1 MTRLFIQF
9 YVGVLVVLFSVWL
22 IHGAIAERQFG
33 IEIPR
38 IVEVAHRGGITLL
51 AEKIDEASLQ
61 ERSVVLA
68 ELRQDFGFTQ
78 KSGVPIRIV
87 SVDKLSAEVLQR
99 LQEGEKAVFDN
110 DQLVTLLASGN
121 EALRLGPFPEFTHY
135 ERALQG
141 GLRLAMA
148 LVREH
153 AEKDQ
158 RVTLAKLEET
168 FGYDVARVETD
179 ELPLWQ
185 RIRISVGEDTVFY
198 LDDGMPYVVAPL
210 PDRSAVLRFGPL
222 PDYGDTRQRIFAR
235 STAIVLVVT
244 AIAIAMLLRPM
255 AHQLGLVERAARAI
269 SAGELNTRVDESK
282 VRSAKPLAEAFNQ
295 MATRTETLLRTQRE
309 ILQTV
314 SHELRTPLSRIRFAI
329 DLIEA
334 AEDDADRA
342 KRLQAVDDATSELDE
357 LVGELLQYVRL
368 ECSESVV
375 ARESLSLKESC
386 HMLVEKYSAIYTG
399 VCFSMRPA
407 DADSSSAVYVHV
419 VSAAFHR
426 AIGNLLSNAGRY
438 AKNEVVVSSSVDD
451 GFVTISVEDDG
462 SGIPED
468 DRERV
473 FEPFTRLEGNTGT
486 QGVGLGLAI
495 VRRIVIQHGGS
506 ILIDVS
512 NLGGCRISTTWPMV
526 EDGST

>member
-22 IHGAIAERQFG
+22 IHGAIAERQIG

-51 AEKIDEASLQ
+51 AERIDAASLE
-61 ERSVVLA
+61 ERAIVLN

-78 KSGVPIRIV
+78 KAGLAIRIV
-87 SVDKLSAEVLQR
+87 SVETLSLESRQR
-99 LQEGEKAVFDN
+99 FQAGEKAVFDN
-110 DQLVTLLASGN
+110 GQLVTMLASGN
-121 EALRLGPFPEFTHY
+121 EALRLGPFPQFTHY
-135 ERALQG
+135 ERAMQG

-148 LVREH
+148 SVAEQG
-153 AEKDQ
+153 EKDHSS
-158 RVTLAKLEET
+158 TLERLEET
-168 FGYDVARVETD
+168 FGYDVVQLETG
-179 ELPLWQ
+179 ELPGWQ
-185 RIRISVGEDTVFY
+185 RIRIAAGEDSVFY

-210 PDRSAVLRFGPL
+210 SDRSVVLRFGPL
-222 PDYGDTRQRIFAR
+222 PDYADTEQRIFAR
-235 STAIVLVVT
+235 STAIVLLVT
-244 AIAIAMLLRPM
+244 AIAIALLLRPM
-255 AHQLGLVERAARAI
+255 ARQLRLVEQAARAI
-269 SAGELNTRVDESK
+269 SSGELNTRVDESM

-334 AEDDADRA
+334 AEDDAERS

-368 ECSESVV
+368 ESAEPASD
-375 ARESLSLKESC
+375 RETLPLEASC
-386 HMLVEKYSAIYTG
+386 DALVEKYSAIYTG
-399 VCFSMRPA
+399 VRFATRPA
-407 DADSSSAVYVHV
+407 DVDSNSAVYLDV
-419 VSAAFHR
+419 VPTAFHR

-438 AKNEVVVSSSVDD
+438 AKNQVVVSSTVDD
-451 GFVTISVEDDG
+451 GSVTISVEDDG
-462 SGIPED
+462 PGVPED

-473 FEPFTRLEGNTGT
+473 LEPFTRLEGNAGT

-506 ILIDVS
+506 VSVGAS
-512 NLGGCRISTTWPMV
+512 NLGGCGISTTWPMA
-526 EDGST
+526 EEGST

>member
-9 YVGVLVVLFSVWL
+9 YVGVLVVLFSVWF
-22 IHGAIAERQFG
+22 IHGAIAERQIG

-51 AEKIDEASLQ
+51 AEKIDEASLE
-61 ERSVVLA
+61 ERSAVLD

-78 KSGVPIRIV
+78 KSGVAIKIV
-87 SVDKLSAEVLQR
+87 SVDKLSPEARQR
-99 LQEGEKAVFDN
+99 FLAGEKAIFEN

-135 ERALQG
+135 ERAMQG

-153 AEKDQ
+153 AENDQ
-158 RVTLAKLEET
+158 RVTLAKLKET
-168 FGYDVARVETD
+168 FGYDVTRLEID
-179 ELPLWQ
+179 KLPVWQ

-222 PDYGDTRQRIFAR
+222 PDYGDTQQRIFAR
-235 STAIVLVVT
+235 STAIVLLVT
-244 AIAIAMLLRPM
+244 AIAIALLLRPM
-255 AHQLGLVERAARAI
+255 ARQLRLVEQTARAI
-269 SAGELNTRVDESK
+269 SAGELNARVDESK

-329 DLIEA
+329 DLVEA
-334 AEDDADRA
+334 AGDDADRS

-368 ECSESVV
+368 ESSEPVLDC
-375 ARESLSLKESC
+375 ESLSLEESC

-399 VCFSMRPA
+399 VRFSMRPA

-419 VSAAFHR
+419 VSVAFHR

-438 AKNEVVVSSSVDD
+438 AKNQVVVSSSVDD

-473 FEPFTRLEGNTGT
+473 FEPFARLEGNAGT
-486 QGVGLGLAI
+486 LGVGLGLAI
-495 VRRIVIQHGGS
+495 VRRIVIQGQLRDGMA
-506 ILIDVS
+506 IVNIY
-512 NLGGCRISTTWPMV
+512 NLSAFRI
-526 EDGST
+526 